1 MPDDRVLFEVGGEPW
16 TLSFVCLLLALA
28 SFVLAAILFTL
39 VVRRHG
45 KIRRL
50 TGAEASSVAFNA
62 DKLGEVRSIHGPA
75 RGVEARVRFTIGD
88 LRRAHQAG
96 DHLLFWGGPAM
107 AVSWCGGF
115 GLLSL
120 SGALATGEAMMLI
133 GYTLLIPMLLIFCF
147 MPWAAV
153 YTKLE

>member
-1 MPDDRVLFEVGGEPW
+1 MPDDRVLLDVGGEPW

-28 SFVLAAILFTL
+28 SFVLSGILFAL
-39 VVRRHG
+39 LVRRHG

-50 TGAEASSVAFNA
+50 TGREASSVAFNA

-75 RGVEARVRFTIGD
+75 HGVEARVRFTIGD
-88 LRRAHQAG
+88 LRRAHQTG
-96 DHLLFWGGPAM
+96 DRLLFWGGPAM
-107 AVSWCGGF
+107 MTTWSGGF

-120 SGALATGEAMMLI
+120 WGALVTGETMILVGYVVIIPLFLI
-133 GYTLLIPMLLIFCF
+133 ACF